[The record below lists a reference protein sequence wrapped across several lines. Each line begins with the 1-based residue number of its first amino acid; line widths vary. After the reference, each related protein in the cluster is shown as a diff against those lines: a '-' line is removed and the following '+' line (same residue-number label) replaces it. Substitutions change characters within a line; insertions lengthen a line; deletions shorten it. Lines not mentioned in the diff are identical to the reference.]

1 MADWYIGQKI
11 IRVSDTSTVLH
22 GFERLS
28 IIGHVYT
35 IRDIATHPWS
45 KDQVFFLL
53 EEIINK
59 EALYGGVTCEC
70 RFGSNTGS
78 RSDWLGHNGR
88 TRLL

>member
-45 KDQVFFLL
+45 KDQVFFF
-53 EEIINK
+53 
-59 EALYGGVTCEC
+59 T
-70 RFGSNTGS
+70 
-78 RSDWLGHNGR
+78 
-88 TRLL
+88 